1 MDKVNLCVKTD
12 YKFNSSFGI
21 ESHQVRQPSLVDSFY
36 VEHHDSRDSIGGS
49 TAIVNPLRMLMNQ
62 ERLSR
67 LGPQAVEMW
76 LKTMRESGNS
86 NVQQILKKCS
96 DEDLLKMV
104 KPREVQAPCELENYL
119 QMLNERKELFNSE
132 VARIVAE
139 QQAEENKDIPDA
151 ESMVESQMK

>member
-1 MDKVNLCVKTD
+1 MDKVNLNVKTEFN
-12 YKFNSSFGI
+12 FNSSFGI
-21 ESHQVRQPSLVDSFY
+21 ESFQVRQPSLVDSFY
-36 VEHHDSRDSIGGS
+36 VEHHDSNDSFGGS

-76 LKTMRESGNS
+76 LKTMRESGSS

-119 QMLNERKELFNSE
+119 QMLNDRADKFNSE

-139 QQAEENKDIPDA
+139 QESEKNKQVPDA
-151 ESMVESQMK
+151 ESIVESQIK